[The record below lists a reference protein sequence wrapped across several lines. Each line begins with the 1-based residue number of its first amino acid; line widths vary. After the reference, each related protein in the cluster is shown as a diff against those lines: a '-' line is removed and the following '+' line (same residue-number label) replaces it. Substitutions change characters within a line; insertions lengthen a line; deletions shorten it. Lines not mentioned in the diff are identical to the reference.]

1 MARDADDE
9 FTRSPPLVGLTG
21 RDLGPMSVDEL
32 LAYIVALEQEISRV
46 RNDIA
51 AKQRHR
57 SGAESIFRR

>member
-51 AKQRHR
+51 A
-57 SGAESIFRR
+57 